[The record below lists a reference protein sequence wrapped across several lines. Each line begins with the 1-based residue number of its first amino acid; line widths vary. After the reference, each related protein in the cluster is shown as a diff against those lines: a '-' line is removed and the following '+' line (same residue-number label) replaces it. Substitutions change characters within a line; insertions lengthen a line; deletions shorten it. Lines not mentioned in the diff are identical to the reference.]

1 MAETQVVVIYWS
13 QGARACTAFQNT
25 GAQTAAFLCAQGT
38 YPAWRY
44 SPVARLGDSKDRCV
58 LEEASRLCDPLGAH
72 EFLTSLCNTVP
83 WVSLSEVLGT
93 TATETSL

>member
-1 MAETQVVVIYWS
+1 M
-13 QGARACTAFQNT
+13 
-25 GAQTAAFLCAQGT
+25 
-38 YPAWRY
+38 
-44 SPVARLGDSKDRCV
+44 ARLGDSKDRCV
-58 LEEASRLCDPLGAH
+58 LEEASPLCDPLGAR